1 MERGK
6 IEREI
11 EYSSKSPSQKH
22 EFSIEDKEKIQLT
35 VPPTVYPPREDTELL
50 YRALQK
56 LRTSGGHLV
65 EIGCGSG
72 AISIAMAIAGWRVSA
87 FDINPLAVAA
97 TRGNANLADVDD
109 KITVEEGGVGEE
121 NWTLPYD
128 ADVVVWN
135 LPYLESN
142 FQDTLGPIEE
152 ASLSDEPESGWS
164 RLLLEYAEQ
173 HNLNQKVFILLLNT
187 DSNSKNSPLIWTRK
201 GWSTRVLSTQ
211 RIGGDTLEVVA
222 FWKPGLGVEE
232 TYVDSTESTM
242 EEAKELPLE
251 GWQRIRAGIQ
261 LQGRGRRGSIWQSME
276 GDLTA
281 SWTIKDEVINRWTP
295 GLLQVSLGASIS
307 EALGIELKWP
317 NDLIYQGRKCGGI
330 LLESDTSSNTIRI
343 GIGLNKSKREID
355 GVLHLGWDQFYPGKT
370 SQEIFQIVDASI
382 ASLIDTTPP
391 IPASETSFWKEKC
404 WASLGKNLSRGVLA
418 KFDQENVRIYGLDNK
433 GELQSLSIDKLV
445 KIRDLGSFFIS
456 F

>member
-1 MERGK
+1 
-6 IEREI
+6 
-11 EYSSKSPSQKH
+11 
-22 EFSIEDKEKIQLT
+22 
-35 VPPTVYPPREDTELL
+35 
-50 YRALQK
+50 
-56 LRTSGGHLV
+56 
-65 EIGCGSG
+65 
-72 AISIAMAIAGWRVSA
+72 
-87 FDINPLAVAA
+87 
-97 TRGNANLADVDD
+97 
-109 KITVEEGGVGEE
+109 
-121 NWTLPYD
+121 
-128 ADVVVWN
+128 
-135 LPYLESN
+135 
-142 FQDTLGPIEE
+142 
-152 ASLSDEPESGWS
+152 
-164 RLLLEYAEQ
+164 
-173 HNLNQKVFILLLNT
+173 
-187 DSNSKNSPLIWTRK
+187 
-201 GWSTRVLSTQ
+201 
-211 RIGGDTLEVVA
+211 
-222 FWKPGLGVEE
+222 
-232 TYVDSTESTM
+232 
-242 EEAKELPLE
+242 
-251 GWQRIRAGIQ
+251 IRAGIQ

>member
-1 MERGK
+1 MERRK

-22 EFSIEDKEKIQLT
+22 EFSIEDEEIILLT

-50 YRALQK
+50 YQALQK
-56 LRTSGGHLV
+56 LRISGGHLV

-97 TRGNANLADVDD
+97 TRGNANLAGVDD

-121 NWTLPYD
+121 NWILPYD

-142 FQDTLGPIEE
+142 YPDTLGPIEE
-152 ASLSDEPESGWS
+152 ASLSDEPEIGWS
-164 RLLLEYAEQ
+164 KLLLEYAEQ
-173 HNLNQKVFILLLNT
+173 HNLNHQVFILLLNT
-187 DSNSKNSPLIWTRK
+187 DLNSKNSPLIWTRK
-201 GWSTRVLSTQ
+201 GWSNRVLSTQ
-211 RIGGDTLEVVA
+211 IIGSDTLEVVA
-222 FWKPGLGVEE
+222 FWKPGLGVEP
-232 TYVDSTESTM
+232 TYIDSTESTM
-242 EEAKELPLE
+242 EEARELPSE
-251 GWQRIRAGIQ
+251 GWQRVLARIQ
-261 LQGRGRRGSIWQSME
+261 LQGRGRRGSIWHSME

-295 GLLQVSLGASIS
+295 GLLQVSLGAIIS

-317 NDLIYQGRKCGGI
+317 NDLMYQGRKCGGI
-330 LLESDTSSNTIRI
+330 LLESDTNSNTIRI

-355 GVLHLGWDQFYPGKT
+355 GVLHLGWDQFYPGKN

-382 ASLIDTTPP
+382 SSLLEAAAP
-391 IPASETSFWKEKC
+391 IPASEPTIWKEKS
-404 WASLGKNLSRGVLA
+404 WISLGKSLSRGGLVQ
-418 KFDQENVRIYGLDNK
+418 FNQENVRICGLDKK
-433 GELQSLSIDKLV
+433 GELRSLSKEELV
-445 KIRDLGSFFIS
+445 KIRDQGSFFIS